1 MVTNMKLLI
10 LDRDGVIN
18 EDSPDYIKS
27 PDEWIPIPGSL
38 EAMGELSRAGWS
50 LVVATNQSGVAR
62 GYYDVQMLNRIHA
75 RMYKA
80 ANEAGGHIDA
90 VFFFC
95 PHGPEDGCDCRKPLP
110 GMIIDIARR
119 YHMQAGDCI
128 MVGDSLR
135 DLQAIAAA
143 GGHPIL
149 VRTGNGVST
158 EAAGNLPAGTL
169 VFDNLAAVARHL
181 LTHETVRS
189 ASTAE

>member
-1 MVTNMKLLI
+1 MKLLI

-27 PDEWIPIPGSL
+27 PDEWIPIAGSL

-62 GYYDVQMLNRIHA
+62 GYYDVQMLNRIHT

-90 VFFFC
+90 VFFC

-119 YHMQAGDCI
+119 YHMQPTDCI

-143 GGHPIL
+143 GGHPLL
-149 VRTGNGVST
+149 VRTGNGANT

-181 LTHETVRS
+181 LTHEPMRS
-189 ASTAE
+189 APTSE

>member
-1 MVTNMKLLI
+1 MKLLI

-27 PDEWIPIPGSL
+27 PDEWIPIAGSL

-62 GYYDVQMLNRIHA
+62 GYYDVQMLNRIHT

-90 VFFFC
+90 VFFC

-119 YHMQAGDCI
+119 YHMQPTDCI

-143 GGHPIL
+143 GGHPLL
-149 VRTGNGVST
+149 VRTGNGEST

-181 LTHETVRS
+181 LTHEPMRS
-189 ASTAE
+189 APTAE